1 MHTGLLAVNLAV
13 PIAIGAGVL
22 ALAAFLYGIF
32 RKFTRV
38 SWLSWQTLLVFAAT
52 LLLGFFPVPSGA
64 WGGFAVAAALLAGTS
79 AVVLILG
86 GIVRHAIDRKSVV

>member
-38 SWLSWQTLLVFAAT
+38 SWLSWQTLLVFAPFLRGHGAASP
-52 LLLGFFPVPSGA
+52 LPRLCLPAQAPS
-64 WGGFAVAAALLAGTS
+64 S
-79 AVVLILG
+79 
-86 GIVRHAIDRKSVV
+86 

>member
-1 MHTGLLAVNLAV
+1 MHTGLLAVNLSV

-38 SWLSWQTLLVFAAT
+38 SWGHGAASPLLRLCLPAQA
-52 LLLGFFPVPSGA
+52 PS
-64 WGGFAVAAALLAGTS
+64 S
-79 AVVLILG
+79 
-86 GIVRHAIDRKSVV
+86 